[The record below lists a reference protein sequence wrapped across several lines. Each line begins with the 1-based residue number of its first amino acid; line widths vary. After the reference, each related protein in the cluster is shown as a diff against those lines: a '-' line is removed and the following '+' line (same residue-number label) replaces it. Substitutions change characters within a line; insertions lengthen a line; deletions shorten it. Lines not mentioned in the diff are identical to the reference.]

1 MAKNFLLASKK
12 ANYKTGGAKKADFLL
27 ASKKANYKA
36 GGMTKSGQALFDALE
51 AKGYKEYG
59 GEKLLMK
66 MTKGGM
72 MDMTDMVTAKY
83 GTQTKKMGMM
93 KKAKKGGYKN
103 Y

>member
-12 ANYKTGGAKKADFLL
+12 ANYKTGGAKKAGSEENLL
-27 ASKKANYKA
+27 V
-36 GGMTKSGQALFDALE
+36 
-51 AKGYKEYG
+51 
-59 GEKLLMK
+59 K

-83 GTQTKKMGMM
+83 GMQTKKMGMM
-93 KKAKKGGYKN
+93 KKGGYKN

>member
-1 MAKNFLLASKK
+1 MAKNFPPKSYL
-12 ANYKTGGAKKADFLL
+12 
-27 ASKKANYKA
+27 ANYKA
-36 GGMTKSGQALFDALE
+36 GGMTKSGQALFDAMK

-59 GEKLLMK
+59 GENLLMK

-83 GTQTKKMGMM
+83 GKQTKKMGMM
-93 KKAKKGGYKN
+93 KKMKKGGYKN